1 MIILP
6 KRSTIVNAV
15 PKKDQLEIG
24 EIAINLADEKLYVKN
39 AEGEVVLLGGSELYT
54 LIAEARD
61 YVDSSLAVHDAS
73 SDAHKSIRDSITLTY
88 SKDEETG
95 DVQLKSTKTSEVLYP
110 QTLETEVLDAQGT
123 SLDVNLSD
131 IRSDIEKR
139 NLYYTVSET
148 GLSEVPDTVD
158 GTSLTLGELPI
169 PSEVEEI
176 TSEDT
181 ISSAIGKL
189 YKMIKG

>member
-95 DVQLKSTKTSEVLYP
+95 DVQLKSTKTNEVLYP

-158 GTSLTLGELPI
+158 GTSFTLGELPI

>member
-95 DVQLKSTKTSEVLYP
+95 DVQLKSTKTNEVLYP